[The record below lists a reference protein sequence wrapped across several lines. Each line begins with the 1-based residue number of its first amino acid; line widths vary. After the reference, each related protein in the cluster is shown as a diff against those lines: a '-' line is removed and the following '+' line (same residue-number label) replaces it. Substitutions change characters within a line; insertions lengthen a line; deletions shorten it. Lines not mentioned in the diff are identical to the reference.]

1 MKGSCLCK
9 RVQYQC
15 DQLDGGIVNCH
26 CQTCRK
32 AQASVYAPTA
42 AVKREHF
49 RWVTGSEF
57 VSAYPSSPD
66 KNRHFCSVC
75 GTHLIAE
82 RPHQGHIILRVATL
96 DDDPGQ
102 TPQSHIW
109 CSHDVSW
116 LSEEDNVPHY
126 TEWPPGR

>member
-9 RVQYQC
+9 RVQYHC
-15 DQLDGGIVNCH
+15 DQLDGDIVNCH

-32 AQASVYAPTA
+32 AQAAVYAPTA

-49 RWVTGSEF
+49 RWVSGSEF
-57 VSAYPSSPD
+57 ISSYPSSPD

-96 DDDPGQ
+96 DDNPGQ

-116 LSEEDNVPHY
+116 LSENGDVPHY
-126 TEWPPGR
+126 AQWPQGK